1 MSAIRSWASSN
12 RLELAWALFAAI
24 NLVVTARLVNYETVP
39 FHFVWVSLTLVYG
52 WKSWRLSRT
61 LGALAL
67 VCAATALTLGW
78 VVLHGPQGPDELT
91 EVPLMAAMFLAM
103 VWHNERRVAALRQAS
118 QAAQREQEFVRAAS
132 HQLKTPIAIARGLA
146 SLMRQE
152 GAAGEED
159 LDALNDELR
168 RLERIADDLLLL
180 ASSEQ
185 AGSLVRTQ
193 VDVEDLI
200 VSAARRW
207 SRATERVWNLV
218 PCDGVLLR
226 ADRHRLDC
234 ALDALLENAV
244 AATTARDRITLAA
257 TAEGETLSLI
267 VADTGAGIPPEN
279 LSRVFERFWSS
290 TWWNGHQRGTGLGLP
305 IVQAI
310 AEAHDGDVS
319 LVSQVGLGTT
329 VTVHVPGFRPAGV
342 NGYGPAAL
350 HRDST
355 AVS

>member
-1 MSAIRSWASSN
+1 MSAIRSWATN
-12 RLELAWALFAAI
+12 YRLELAWAVFAAV
-24 NLVVTARLVNYETVP
+24 NLFVTAGLVNYETVP

-61 LGALAL
+61 LGTLAV
-67 VCAATALTLGW
+67 VCAATAITLGW

-91 EVPLMAAMFLAM
+91 EVPLMGAMFLAM
-103 VWHNERRVAALRQAS
+103 VWHNERRVAALRQVS

-132 HQLKTPIAIARGLA
+132 HQLKTPITIARGLA
-146 SLMRQE
+146 SLMREE
-152 GAAGEED
+152 GTAAGED
-159 LDALNDELR
+159 VDALNDELR

-193 VDVEDLI
+193 VDVEDLV

-207 SRATERVWNLV
+207 SRATERLWNLV

-234 ALDALLENAV
+234 ALDALIENAV
-244 AATTARDRITLAA
+244 AATTERDRITLAA

-267 VADTGAGIPPEN
+267 VADTGAGIPAEN
-279 LSRVFERFWSS
+279 LGRVFERFWSS
-290 TWWNGHQRGTGLGLP
+290 AWWNGHQRGTGLGLP
-305 IVQAI
+305 IVRAI
-310 AEAHDGDVS
+310 AEAHEGDVT
-319 LVSQVGLGTT
+319 LASQVGLGTT
-329 VTVHVPGFRPAGV
+329 VTMHVPGFRPAET
-342 NGYGPAAL
+342 NGYGPAARR
-350 HRDST
+350 RDTS